1 MRRIFA
7 PLLLLAPMLLAIG
20 AGAQPAAAQVSI
32 GINAPGFSIGI
43 NLPVYPE
50 LDVVP
55 GYPVYYAPNVNGDY
69 FFYDGLYWVFNVD
82 DGQWYSSSWYNGP
95 WVYVE
100 PIYVPQPILVIPYRY
115 YRVRPAYWSGWA
127 YDAPPRWGQHWGHD
141 WEARRAGWD
150 RWDRSRVQAP
160 APLPVY
166 QRNYPRDRYPAPAQ
180 QVTIHNEHY
189 KYQGRDPQVQQE
201 RAAIFRKQS
210 AGGERATARAERV
223 EHPTAPARGERQQ
236 RQETAPPPARSQRPE
251 TAQPPAAPRHEAPA
265 VAPAQPER
273 GRRPE
278 PQRAEPQN
286 AAPREQQQ
294 HAAPQQAPR
303 REQPAQQAA
312 PQQAPRREQPQH
324 QMAQPPAAPREQHQ
338 QAAPQQAPRKEQPP
352 AAPRQEGPAQQ
363 APRGER
369 APARAP
375 AQQPA
380 VQQQPPAAQHPAKE
394 EHQQQ
399 HEEHQQERGNDHKQ

>member
-7 PLLLLAPMLLAIG
+7 PLLLLALVAC
-20 AGAQPAAAQVSI
+20 AQPAAAQVSI

-50 LDVVP
+50 LQVVP

-100 PIYVPQPILVIPYRY
+100 PYYVPQPILVIPYRY
-115 YRVRPAYWSGWA
+115 YRVRPVYWSGWG
-127 YDAPPRWGQHWGHD
+127 YDAPPRWGQHWGRD

-150 RWDRSRVQAP
+150 RWDRNRVPAP

-166 QRNYPRDRYPAPAQ
+166 QRNYPRDRYPAPTQ

-189 KYQGRDPQVQQE
+189 RYQGRDPQVQQE

-210 AGGERATARAERV
+210 AGGERATAKAERV

-236 RQETAPPPARSQRPE
+236 RQETAPPPARSQRHE
-251 TAQPPAAPRHEAPA
+251 TAQPPTAPRQEAPA
-265 VAPAQPER
+265 VERAQPER

-286 AAPREQQQ
+286 GT
-294 HAAPQQAPR
+294 APQQAPR
-303 REQPAQQAA
+303 RER
-312 PQQAPRREQPQH
+312 PQQET
-324 QMAQPPAAPREQHQ
+324 AQPPAAPRHEAPAQ
-338 QAAPQQAPRKEQPP
+338 QPQQPPRRERPQQEAVQPP
-352 AAPRQEGPAQQ
+352 AAPRHEAPAQQ

-369 APARAP
+369 PPARQP

-380 VQQQPPAAQHPAKE
+380 VQQAPPEGQHPAKE

-399 HEEHQQERGNDHKQ
+399 REERQQEKGNDRKQSK

>member
-1 MRRIFA
+1 MTFARDRRRKTMRRIFA
-7 PLLLLAPMLLAIG
+7 PLLLLALVAC
-20 AGAQPAAAQVSI
+20 AQPAAAQVSI

-50 LDVVP
+50 LVVVP
-55 GYPVYYAPNVNGDY
+55 GYPVYYAPNVSGDY

-127 YDAPPRWGQHWGHD
+127 YDAPPRWGQHWGRD
-141 WEARRAGWD
+141 WDSRRAGWD
-150 RWDRSRVQAP
+150 RWDRNRAPAP

-236 RQETAPPPARSQRPE
+236 RQETVPPPARSQRQE
-251 TAQPPAAPRHEAPA
+251 TAQPQVAPRHEAPA

-273 GRRPE
+273 GRRFE

-286 AAPREQQQ
+286 AAPREQQ
-294 HAAPQQAPR
+294 
-303 REQPAQQAA
+303 AA
-312 PQQAPRREQPQH
+312 PQQAPRREQPQ
-324 QMAQPPAAPREQHQ
+324 AA
-338 QAAPQQAPRKEQPP
+338 P

-369 APARAP
+369 PPARQP

-394 EHQQQ
+394 E
-399 HEEHQQERGNDHKQ
+399 